1 MGNKN
6 CAYQVVIR
14 VAIITVGLPLLM
26 HLSIILYSPDTDI
39 QEVTCSNYMDD
50 IVLDGL
56 GTYDS
61 DESIL
66 FVCMLN

>member
-14 VAIITVGLPLLM
+14 VAIRTVGLPLLM
-26 HLSIILYSPDTDI
+26 HLSILYSPNADI